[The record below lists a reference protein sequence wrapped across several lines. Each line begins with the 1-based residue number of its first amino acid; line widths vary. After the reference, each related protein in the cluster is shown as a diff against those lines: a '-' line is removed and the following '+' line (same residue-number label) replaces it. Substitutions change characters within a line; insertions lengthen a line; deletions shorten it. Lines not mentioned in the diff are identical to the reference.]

1 MTSLYHIIKNSAL
14 VVHSKRFA
22 YLKVRKVPAM
32 KGHFL
37 ISQDKDEITIIT
49 EEANV
54 KRTKFLKS
62 VKWFKLLEVQT
73 IAPFA
78 SKGLNAKVTSTI
90 AAAGSIVLCI
100 STFSKD
106 YFLVPEENLTH
117 AVNALKKV
125 GFKTKH
131 K

>member
-1 MTSLYHIIKNSAL
+1 MISLSHIIRNSAL
-14 VVHSKRFA
+14 VVHSGRYA
-22 YLKVRKVPAM
+22 YLKVRNPPLIDE
-32 KGHFL
+32 HFL
-37 ISQDKDEITIIT
+37 ISKDAEEITVVTRESNIRKIKAEKT
-49 EEANV
+49 
-54 KRTKFLKS
+54 
-62 VKWFKLLEVQT
+62 VKWFKLLEVRT

-78 SKGLNAKVTSTI
+78 SKGLNAKVTSAI